1 MTSHWPE
8 ILKVIFGGFISLSV
22 SLYVAPGL
30 IAAAERYGIVDHPN
44 SPLKQQ
50 KKPVAYLGGL
60 VIFIGFVLGLA
71 ITTQF
76 DQRVLGLLLATS
88 LVVSVGLIDDLG
100 TLIPRDKFLGQILAA
115 LILVKSG
122 IQINIAGIPFP
133 IAEFLSVFWMVTCMN
148 AFNIVDVSDG
158 LATAAAMVSSLG
170 IAIFAIIS
178 GDWLATVV
186 AVCLL
191 GGCIGFL
198 RFNKAPARMYLGDT
212 GSMMLGTLLGG
223 LILVGEYSR
232 ANELAAFIAPLCLLA
247 IPLFDLGLVILARL
261 IARRPIYHG
270 STDHFAVRLKAAGWS
285 PNAIVKCA
293 SFLGCILMGVG
304 IMTSQ
309 MDSQNAFLALS
320 GILIFV
326 SAILFFVFVRFPA
339 PPENKGSNS

>member
-1 MTSHWPE
+1 MTIQWPE
-8 ILKVIFGGFISLSV
+8 ILRLFFGGFVSLTV
-22 SLYVAPGL
+22 ALYVAPGL

-44 SPLKQQ
+44 NPLKQH

-71 ITTQF
+71 VTTQF

-122 IQINIAGIPFP
+122 IQIDIAGLPFP
-133 IAEFLSVFWMVTCMN
+133 VAEFLSVFWMVTCMN

-158 LATAAAMVSSLG
+158 LATSAAIVSSLG
-170 IAIFAIIS
+170 IALLALIS
-178 GDWLATVV
+178 EDMLTTTV

-191 GGCIGFL
+191 GSSAGFL
-198 RFNKAPARMYLGDT
+198 YFNKAPARMYLGDT

-223 LILVGEYSR
+223 LILVGNYSGS
-232 ANELAAFIAPLCLLA
+232 NELAAFIAPLCLLA

-261 IARRPIYHG
+261 MARKPIYYG

-285 PNAIVKCA
+285 SNKVVVGAA
-293 SFLGCILMGVG
+293 SFGLIMMAAG
-304 IMTSQ
+304 IFLSRLNSSDT
-309 MDSQNAFLALS
+309 FLALGGVLVFTCIVLI
-320 GILIFV
+320 GIF
-326 SAILFFVFVRFPA
+326 AWYPA
-339 PPENKGSNS
+339 PPEKKGG